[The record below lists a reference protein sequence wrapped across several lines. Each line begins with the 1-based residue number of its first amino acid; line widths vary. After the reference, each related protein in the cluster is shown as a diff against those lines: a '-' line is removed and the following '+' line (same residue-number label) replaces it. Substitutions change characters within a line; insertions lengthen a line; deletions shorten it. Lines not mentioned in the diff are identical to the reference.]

1 MEAEIRQLTRKAR
14 GDDSDDEPAKKKTK
28 KSYLEEEMSKY
39 AKSRAIHKKGKD
51 GKRKDEGD
59 VLAALNSF
67 RTKLKD
73 IVPDMES
80 EEPPQGE
87 PSTANATEEAGAEPG
102 AIPENEEGMEV
113 DDDVGFMSH
122 ALHFAKDNTEETIKA
137 ERDYEV
143 IDPRQRGAR
152 AREEERERKRMQ
164 RPKDG
169 GRGFRPDRR

>member
-73 IVPDMES
+73 IVPDVES
-80 EEPPQGE
+80 DELPQGE
-87 PSTANATEEAGAEPG
+87 PSTTNATEEAGAEPTMMVVLVQG
-102 AIPENEEGMEV
+102 ARDRMLQ
-113 DDDVGFMSH
+113 M
-122 ALHFAKDNTEETIKA
+122 KDNGECT
-137 ERDYEV
+137 
-143 IDPRQRGAR
+143 
-152 AREEERERKRMQ
+152 RK
-164 RPKDG
+164 
-169 GRGFRPDRR
+169 